1 MSELLCEAEVLGA
14 RSSPAMAD
22 GGFGCSWGGGY
33 RARERER
40 GEGKGRGAHGGLV
53 EQLNGLGE
61 AFATEN

>member
-33 RARERER
+33 RARAREREMR
-40 GEGKGRGAHGGLV
+40 GNNGKIGRAHV
-53 EQLNGLGE
+53 
-61 AFATEN
+61 